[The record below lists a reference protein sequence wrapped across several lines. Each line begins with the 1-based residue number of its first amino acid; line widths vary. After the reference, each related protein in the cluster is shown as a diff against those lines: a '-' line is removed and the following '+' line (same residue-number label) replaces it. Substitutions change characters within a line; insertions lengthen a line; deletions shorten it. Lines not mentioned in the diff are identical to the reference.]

1 MTLARL
7 LPIVILPLV
16 LAGCGGDQPVTKLGP
31 LGAQELAELL
41 EGQTNRN
48 DPQKQSEISLGEF
61 YITHDS
67 PLDYELVTVRFKAF
81 AVVPQAKEEETA
93 KLITKLQQRLRDAV
107 IRVVKEADYAAVQDP
122 SLAHLRSEMSLAV
135 NQTIR
140 RNHVRGVVFSDYT
153 VDKG

>member
-1 MTLARL
+1 MRLARL
-7 LPIVILPLV
+7 YPVIVLALI
-16 LAGCGGDQPVTKLGP
+16 LAGCGGDAPVTKLGP

-41 EGQTNRN
+41 EGQSTRN
-48 DPQKQSEISLGEF
+48 DPQKQTEIALGEF
-61 YITHDS
+61 FVTHDS

-81 AVVPQAKEEETA
+81 AVVPQAKEEETT
-93 KLITKLQQRLRDAV
+93 KLITQLQQRLRDAV

>member
-1 MTLARL
+1 MRLARL
-7 LPIVILPLV
+7 LPVMVLPLF
-16 LAGCGGDQPVTKLGP
+16 LAGCGGDPPATKLGP

-41 EGQTNRN
+41 EGQSTRN
-48 DPQKQSEISLGEF
+48 DPQKQAEIPLGEF
-61 YITHDS
+61 FITHDS
-67 PLDYELVTVRFKAF
+67 PLDYELITVRFKAF

-93 KLITKLQQRLRDAV
+93 KLIGQLQQRLRDAV

-140 RNHVRGVVFSDYT
+140 RNHVRGVVFSEYT
-153 VDKG
+153 VDRG